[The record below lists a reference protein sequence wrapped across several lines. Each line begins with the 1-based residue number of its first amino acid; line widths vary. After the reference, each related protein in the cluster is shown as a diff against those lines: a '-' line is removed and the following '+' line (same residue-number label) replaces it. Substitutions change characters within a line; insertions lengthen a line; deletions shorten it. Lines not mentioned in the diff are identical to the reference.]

1 MGRTESVLS
10 PPFLA
15 MSVLCAPHCN
25 HVNAEGLHGVG
36 MTGTKAVMGKAQI
49 FYGAD
54 TVPPSQAN

>member
-1 MGRTESVLS
+1 
-10 PPFLA
+10 